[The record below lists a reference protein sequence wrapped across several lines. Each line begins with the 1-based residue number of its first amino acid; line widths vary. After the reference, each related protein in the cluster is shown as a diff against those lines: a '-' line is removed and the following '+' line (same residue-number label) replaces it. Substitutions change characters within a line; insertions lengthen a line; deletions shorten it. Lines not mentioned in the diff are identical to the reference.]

1 MLLVIAP
8 TDGGV
13 LKIFLTTRGASRKIA
28 YERGHIIRSHH
39 LGGILPLLIK
49 FCREHKISFSD
60 LDGIAVVPSAG
71 SFTTTRLVVS
81 LANII
86 GWIYDLRIVSL
97 RSVDKFDFKIASLK
111 SKSGFRG
118 FVKPV
123 YSGAPNIT
131 HAPIP
136 SPRRGGAGLIMKK
149 Y

>member
-13 LKIFLTTRGASRKIA
+13 LKIFLTARLYKIA
-28 YERGHIIRSHH
+28 YERGHLIRSHR

-60 LDGIAVVPSAG
+60 LDGIAVVLSAG

-81 LANII
+81 LVNVI

-97 RSVDKFDFKIASLK
+97 RSAEKIAPLK
-111 SKSGFRG
+111 LKSGFRG

-123 YSGAPNIT
+123 YGGIPNIT
-131 HAPIP
+131 
-136 SPRRGGAGLIMKK
+136 LKK
-149 Y
+149 E

>member
-13 LKIFLTTRGASRKIA
+13 LKIFLTARLHKIA
-28 YERGHIIRSHH
+28 YERGHLIRSHR

-60 LDGIAVVPSAG
+60 LDGIAVVLSAG

-81 LANII
+81 LVNVI

-97 RSVDKFDFKIASLK
+97 RSAEKIAPLK
-111 SKSGFRG
+111 LKSGFRG

-123 YSGAPNIT
+123 YGGIPNIT
-131 HAPIP
+131 
-136 SPRRGGAGLIMKK
+136 LKK
-149 Y
+149 E